1 MRQKKVKKY
10 PNQKYLKQIFSIQ
23 EVLKKNGYFD
33 TQRIARE
40 IIDYCEENDIS
51 PTRVLKRIERNEPWE
66 YIRGKV
72 EFKGLEFFVNKN
84 TLIPRVETEQL
95 VDIAIDFL
103 EKNNDV
109 KTVLDVGTGSGCII
123 IFLTQNLCKKNNITF
138 LANDINSESL
148 AIAKKNGVL
157 HKVNKKVSFVK
168 GNLLEEIEIDS
179 PFLITANLPYIP
191 THMYYELE
199 KSVVDFEPR
208 VALDGGKDG
217 LKYYKQLLKQ
227 IKTKGLDKKKGA
239 LLIEIE
245 PSTLEDIK
253 KLLADKDY
261 EIIKDYRGLNRFVLI
276 HFCQNNC

>member
-1 MRQKKVKKY
+1 MKNY
-10 PNQKYLKQIFSIQ
+10 PKQKYLKEIFSIQ

-40 IIDYCEENDIS
+40 IIEYCEENNIS
-51 PTRVLKRIERNEPWE
+51 PTEVLERIESSEPWE

-72 EFKGLEFFVNKN
+72 EFKGVDFFVNRN

-103 EKNNDV
+103 NKNKNV

-123 IFLTQNLCKKNNITF
+123 IFLAKNLCKKNNITF
-138 LANDINSESL
+138 LGSDVNSKGLSV
-148 AIAKKNGVL
+148 AKKNSAL
-157 HKVNKKVSFVK
+157 HKVNRKVSFLKENLINTLDVK
-168 GNLLEEIEIDS
+168 S

-199 KSVVDFEPR
+199 KSVIDFEPR

-227 IKTKGLDKKKGA
+227 IKTKGLEKKKGA
-239 LLIEIE
+239 LLLEIE
-245 PSTLEDIK
+245 PSTLEDFK
-253 KLLADKDY
+253 KLLANKNH

-276 HFCQNNC
+276 HFG